1 MGLSQSSELDKCEL
15 SGGKF
20 SKEREE
26 EEEREKTNGSREV
39 VLHCVTVAL
48 ACNSRVS
55 RLEEEEGRLRG
66 LSH

>member
-26 EEEREKTNGSREV
+26 EGERKQMAEEK
-39 VLHCVTVAL
+39 LFCIA
-48 ACNSRVS
+48 
-55 RLEEEEGRLRG
+55 
-66 LSH
+66 